1 MGEFIEVF
9 DRLAMPVL
17 LATLGTPLGFRGMLD
32 SALLQ
37 ATWSVV
43 WSVLGFGA
51 MWLAARRLQ
60 RGIHRRFQRRAGG
73 DQFLDSP
80 AQAARAGS
88 PAFRA
93 ERIALAQRQLAP
105 LLALPDNTPLDE
117 VLRRLDAIG
126 TATDESAVRA
136 ALLERANGDAPSRLD
151 LIALILHTTDGRL
164 IEVVGGDGP
173 TFALAALTA
182 QATAPDLIAL
192 FARRLTAALDED
204 PELWGPSPSVSRLQ
218 EVLETYADTEADLPL
233 RTLIAATN
241 RAAPEDGLA

>member
-1 MGEFIEVF
+1 MQ
-9 DRLAMPVL
+9 VL
-17 LATLGTPLGFRGMLD
+17 LVAIL
-32 SALLQ
+32 
-37 ATWSVV
+37 
-43 WSVLGFGA
+43 FGVG
-51 MWLAARRLQ
+51 
-60 RGIHRRFQRRAGG
+60 RGIGG
-73 DQFLDSP
+73 VLNVIPPFPVMLPIAMSFLWIPLSRLVWDPWKAVQMDKFLDEALRQIHATP
-80 AQAARAGS
+80 

-93 ERIALAQRQLAP
+93 ERIDLAQRQLAP

-182 QATAPDLIAL
+182 QAAAPDLIAL